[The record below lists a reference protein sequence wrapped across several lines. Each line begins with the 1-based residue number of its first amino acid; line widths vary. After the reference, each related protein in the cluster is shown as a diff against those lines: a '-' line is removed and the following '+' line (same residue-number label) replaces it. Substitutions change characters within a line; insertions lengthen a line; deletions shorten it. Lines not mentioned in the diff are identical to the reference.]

1 MVLVLTFKERQPWA
15 AAAQLHHH
23 LKSSMKAGDR
33 FSYPKKES
41 PGRITRFHG
50 CHDRVR
56 VCFNSCSGGTVV
68 NVPFTDKR
76 LSQMQMSVDE
86 AAKTMPILVIKWDA
100 SLFESTWSGSMTL
113 KIKTKQAQE
122 FLNII
127 QAPIQKVQVSQ

>member
-1 MVLVLTFKERQPWA
+1 
-15 AAAQLHHH
+15 
-23 LKSSMKAGDR
+23 
-33 FSYPKKES
+33 
-41 PGRITRFHG
+41 
-50 CHDRVR
+50 
-56 VCFNSCSGGTVV
+56 
-68 NVPFTDKR
+68 
-76 LSQMQMSVDE
+76 MQMSVDE